1 MARRRRGRRSYGGRS
16 RRRGRKGFQFPKLL
30 DISQIVDNASGLGF
44 ITAGQQAASGQF
56 TEAASTLATQATSPS
71 VMLNLTFDN
80 VLIGFS
86 RKIIRA
92 TGGKWVRKIV
102 A

>member
-1 MARRRRGRRSYGGRS
+1 MAKKRSYRRGYRAG

-71 VMLNLTFDN
+71 VMMNLTFDN

>member
-1 MARRRRGRRSYGGRS
+1 MAKKRSYRRGYRAG

-56 TEAASTLATQATSPS
+56 TEAAATLATQATSPS

>member
-1 MARRRRGRRSYGGRS
+1 MAKKRSYRRGYRAG